1 MLAAR
6 LAHYAGRGDVVVL
19 ALPRG
24 GVPVAFE
31 LARELRAPLDVVSVR
46 KLRAPSHK
54 ELALGAV
61 AGGDVLVVNDA
72 VVAGLGLSVRDVARL
87 ARAERSELV
96 RRELAYRGGRPP
108 VDIAGRTVILVDDG
122 LATGASMKA
131 AATAARERRPAR
143 IMVAVPVAV
152 SETCEDLRRE
162 VDEVVC
168 MLMPEPFFSVGSWY
182 ENFEQTTDAEV
193 RKLLD
198 LSVEEGERGTCGA

>member
-6 LAHYAGRGDVVVL
+6 LAHYAGRDDVVVL

-31 LARELRAPLDVVSVR
+31 LATELRAPLDVVSVR

-96 RRELAYRGGRPP
+96 RRELAYRHGRPQ

-131 AATAARERRPAR
+131 AAAAARERRPAR

-193 RKLLD
+193 RQLLD
-198 LSVEEGERGTCGA
+198 LTVEER

>member
-96 RRELAYRGGRPP
+96 RRELAYRGGRPQ

-198 LSVEEGERGTCGA
+198 LSVEER

>member
-72 VVAGLGLSVRDVARL
+72 VVAGLGLSVRDIARL
-87 ARAERSELV
+87 ARTERSELV

>member
-31 LARELRAPLDVVSVR
+31 LATELRAPLDVVSVR

-96 RRELAYRGGRPP
+96 RRELAYRRGRPQ

-131 AATAARERRPAR
+131 AAAAARERRPAR

-198 LSVEEGERGTCGA
+198 LSVEER